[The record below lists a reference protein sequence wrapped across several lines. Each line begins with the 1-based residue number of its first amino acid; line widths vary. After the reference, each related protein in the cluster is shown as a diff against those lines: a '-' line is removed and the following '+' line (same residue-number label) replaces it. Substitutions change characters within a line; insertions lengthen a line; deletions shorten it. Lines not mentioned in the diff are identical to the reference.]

1 MIGRRYMRNSTQL
14 WYAGEITQ
22 FGDMQKIYDD
32 ETLWTL
38 ENKNGTWA
46 SVILD
51 GVDIYTVRGE
61 GAWNL
66 ARKVAESQLL
76 KREQLQQEGWVTA

>member
-1 MIGRRYMRNSTQL
+1 MSNSTQL
-14 WYAGEITQ
+14 WYAGTITQ

-38 ENKNGTWA
+38 ESKDGQWA

-51 GVDIYTVRGE
+51 GVDVYNVRGE

-66 ARKVAESQLL
+66 ARKVAESFLL
-76 KREQLQQEGWVTA
+76 KREQLEQEGWVTA